1 MSRQDLEEL
10 LDALFRVPGGAAR
23 EALDADMTE
32 AGVLW
37 GTRQISSSRELAW
50 RYASKFAG
58 TTQGGG
64 GSSGMPG
71 PRARKARG
79 ELSFGDFEQ
88 LCQASRLREAA
99 FAVAAPLLGGVV
111 SPVHHAANV
120 LFHLT
125 ANPHHHVRKVRK

>member
-1 MSRQDLEEL
+1 MVHDCTGTLKGLEVL
-10 LDALFRVPGGAAR
+10 ARALGAPCLGIR
-23 EALDADMTE
+23 CS
-32 AGVLW
+32 
-37 GTRQISSSRELAW
+37 TRLVDGCRSIQELAW

-64 GSSGMPG
+64 GGSGMPG